1 MYRHDVVSSFISEM
15 GNDMNNLFT
24 QRWKDAEAA
33 GEVQETEEFV
43 KPFVKTVSK
52 DMLKAGWTKSA
63 VKDVVM
69 QDASVLVEEDKKI
82 FKLHFY
88 SACNDNRSWALSAY
102 LEDGAFK
109 EKVRSLCYEEVCK
122 MFKKQELTPKPTDI
136 AA

>member
-1 MYRHDVVSSFISEM
+1 MYRHDMISSFINEM
-15 GNDMNNLFT
+15 GNDMNNLFA

-43 KPFVKTVSK
+43 KPFVKAVSK
-52 DMLKAGWTKSA
+52 DMLKTGWTKSA
-63 VKDVVM
+63 IKDVVM
-69 QDASVLVEEDKKI
+69 QDASVLVEEDKKL

-88 SACNDNRSWALSAY
+88 STCNDNRSWAMSAY

-109 EKVRSLCYEEVCK
+109 EKVRSMCYEEVCK
-122 MFKKQELTPKPTDI
+122 MFKKQELTPKPADT